1 MNNESPSLVTVTELR
16 AHTLTGVV
24 QREIEQMI
32 LSGQLAPGDRLN
44 EKFLADKLL
53 VSRGPVREACRA
65 LAEMGLVQL
74 VPNRG
79 VFVSQ
84 LTNADAIEVYD
95 LRAGLTAL
103 ASSLVCPQL
112 SEAAID
118 QLEKLVGE
126 MEVAA
131 ENGDFA
137 RFYPLNVEFHDF
149 IVRATANSRLVK
161 MYRALVKEFHLF
173 RTHGLVQRSALLESN
188 REHREILEA
197 LKSKNSAASYETSF
211 RHVTLGKE
219 RMLFALSN
227 MRQTSVESGNTVDDA
242 VAHAGENATTAAVK
256 SAVA

>member
-1 MNNESPSLVTVTELR
+1 MKTDIPSLVTVTELR

-32 LSGQLAPGDRLN
+32 LNGELAPGDRLN
-44 EKFLADKLL
+44 EQFLADKLL

-65 LAEMGLVQL
+65 LAEMGLVQQ

-79 VFVSQ
+79 MFVSQ

-103 ASSLVCPQL
+103 ASSLLCPKL
-112 SEAAID
+112 TEASIATLD
-118 QLEKLVGE
+118 ALVAE

-131 ENGDFA
+131 ENADFA
-137 RFYPLNVEFHDF
+137 SFYPLNVEFHDF
-149 IVRATANSRLVK
+149 IVRSTENGRLIK

-188 REHREILEA
+188 CEHREILDA
-197 LKSKNSAASYETSF
+197 LRASNAATAYDASF
-211 RHVTLGKE
+211 RHVGLGKE
-219 RMLFALSN
+219 RMLFALN
-227 MRQTSVESGNTVDDA
+227 QRQPAPSEERNTV
-242 VAHAGENATTAAVK
+242 
-256 SAVA
+256 

>member
-1 MNNESPSLVTVTELR
+1 MNTDSPSLVTVTELR

-32 LSGQLAPGDRLN
+32 LNGELAPGERLN

-53 VSRGPVREACRA
+53 VSRGPVREACRG
-65 LAEMGLVQL
+65 LAETGLVQQI
-74 VPNRG
+74 PNRG
-79 VFVSQ
+79 MFVAQ

-103 ASSLVCPQL
+103 ASSLLCPKL
-112 SEAAID
+112 TDAAIVT
-118 QLEKLVGE
+118 LEALVAD
-126 MEVAA
+126 MEIAA
-131 ENGDFA
+131 ESADFA

-149 IVRATANSRLVK
+149 IVRSTENGRLMK

-197 LKSKNSAASYETSF
+197 LKARNATTAYDASF
-211 RHVTLGKE
+211 RHVGQGKE
-219 RMLFALSN
+219 RMLYALN
-227 MRQTSVESGNTVDDA
+227 QRQAAPSE
-242 VAHAGENATTAAVK
+242 ERLTAP
-256 SAVA
+256 